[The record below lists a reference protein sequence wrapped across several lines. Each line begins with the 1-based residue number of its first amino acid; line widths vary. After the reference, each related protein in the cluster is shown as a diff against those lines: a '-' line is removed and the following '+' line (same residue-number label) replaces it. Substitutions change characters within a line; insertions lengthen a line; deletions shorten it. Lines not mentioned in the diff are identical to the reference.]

1 MFTQCASQISHY
13 FMLQEQTLETSW
25 QEWVWMKCDHSAN
38 AKDSESDF
46 SVAESLSTL
55 RSAATVLLHS
65 CTHINSDSWCVFVN
79 QMPVLQIRHDVQTK
93 CKCKCTQTEHKND
106 ENDIKWH

>member
-1 MFTQCASQISHY
+1 MCFSNQSLLHAARHQKHHDRNG
-13 FMLQEQTLETSW
+13 F
-25 QEWVWMKCDHSAN
+25 EWNVTTVQMQKTV
-38 AKDSESDF
+38 SDF
-46 SVAESLSTL
+46 NVAESLSTL

-93 CKCKCTQTEHKND
+93 CKRKHTQIDYKND
-106 ENDIKWH
+106 EIDIKWH